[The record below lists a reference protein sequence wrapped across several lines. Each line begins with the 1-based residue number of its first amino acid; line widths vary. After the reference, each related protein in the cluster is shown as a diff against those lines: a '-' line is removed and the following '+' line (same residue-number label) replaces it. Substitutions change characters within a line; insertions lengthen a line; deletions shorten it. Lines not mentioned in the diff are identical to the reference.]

1 MNLLALSELK
11 CRVTVWGAANLLKN
25 LLNESCTIT
34 PTYHLFFL
42 FSFFFLQKKL
52 RAKVV
57 LLKSTQ
63 PEVLLKAC

>member
-1 MNLLALSELK
+1 MSLLALSELK

-34 PTYHLFFL
+34 PTYHLFF
-42 FSFFFLQKKL
+42 SFLFFLQKKL

-63 PEVLLKAC
+63 PEVLLKAY